1 MTGQVDP
8 NEVRF
13 AIQFFK
19 EALVKASKGY
29 SPTPPDQAR
38 AAVRVAL
45 VGTIRLISAIYPD
58 EPSLPLPLNQ
68 LLYDLDGLD
77 HGTVA
82 AFFRPT
88 KVSHRPRTAL
98 SDDLFRA
105 IVAAAMTLLMDG
117 TTVDGAKVSRDEAAR
132 EVARRL
138 SKMGGKH
145 SSGKSITG
153 PQISKW
159 RDKMMT
165 ERAAENRGV
174 ARYQHT
180 LQLVGGMPSH
190 EAVALILDSL
200 TTLSPANFPKK
211 PPA

>member
-1 MTGQVDP
+1 MTEQVDP

-117 TTVDGAKVSRDEAAR
+117 TKVSRDEAAR

-153 PQISKW
+153 SQISKW
-159 RDKMMT
+159 RDKMMA

-180 LQLVGGMPSH
+180 LQLVSGMPSPD
-190 EAVALILDSL
+190 AVALILDSL